1 MSDARSTIA
10 FLMKQGTGEPSL
22 PGHARSRLAGR
33 NDRRRFLR
41 RSARHGVEKHGTGR
55 ASMRSTLANVAAM
68 LGTTIEACPWQSL
81 RFAHVAALRAVLA
94 ERFAPAATNK
104 YLSAIRQV
112 MRQAWLLG
120 LMDGEDYQRAAAVRN
135 VKGSRLPAGRALEGG
150 EIRALFAACAD
161 GTPAGARDAAA
172 FAMMFGMGMRRAEV
186 AAARLADYEADSGT
200 KPPASCTCPTSGT
213 RLEAACMYA
222 TDRAGTTPPDS
233 VRRPRAARAASA
245 PGSPPPAGIA
255 GWPCR
260 YVTRD
265 AFRSGRWVCA
275 GSRMVRVARR
285 RNAGYPAPIRPPE
298 YRLARDSIRP
308 ARRRP

>member
-1 MSDARSTIA
+1 
-10 FLMKQGTGEPSL
+10 
-22 PGHARSRLAGR
+22 
-33 NDRRRFLR
+33 
-41 RSARHGVEKHGTGR
+41 
-55 ASMRSTLANVAAM
+55 MRSTLANVAAM
-68 LGTTIEACPWQSL
+68 LGTTIDACPWHAL

-94 ERFAPAATNK
+94 ERFAPATTNK
-104 YLSAIRQV
+104 YMSAIRQV

-213 RLEAACMYA
+213 RLEAACTPRTGLEPHHRTPFDAHGPPVPRQRRVHRHRQASPDGRADTSPVTPSGPVDGYA
-222 TDRAGTTPPDS
+222 RE
-233 VRRPRAARAASA
+233 AA
-245 PGSPPPAGIA
+245 
-255 GWPCR
+255 W
-260 YVTRD
+260 
-265 AFRSGRWVCA
+265 F
-275 GSRMVRVARR
+275 
-285 RNAGYPAPIRPPE
+285 E
-298 YRLARDSIRP
+298 
-308 ARRRP
+308 